1 MSLNKI
7 LAALLVIV
15 FAIFT
20 LLVIVA
26 WSVRANLLNDDVY
39 VQALDEAGFFEVP
52 YGLIHD
58 GEIPLVGRLL
68 LTQGPLAAVT
78 ANREAVARELAPPY
92 WLRVQLERA
101 VRELLAVAAAPEL
114 EELPD
119 LLISLDEVKARAL
132 SEPGD
137 RALTLVVESLP
148 VCPPGQWAFD
158 PGSDTPLCR
167 PAEVDTAAFVEQIRP
182 LLPPLVERLPD
193 TYRVIWQPEQQDV
206 LQDLQRA
213 GQNLE
218 QMQVLLLL
226 VLLLNLALL
235 GVVWTLAVRSPA
247 EWLRWTG
254 GPLLLLGLL
263 ALGVA
268 LAMPSAVAWWL
279 DNSTLWT
286 SINVPAR
293 LDKVLELTI
302 IDLAGVMLR
311 PALQAGAALSVVGL
325 LLTLLSPLFP
335 GRRKRPVI

>member
-7 LAALLVIV
+7 LAALLVII
-15 FAIFT
+15 FATFT
-20 LLVIVA
+20 LLVIVS

-58 GEIPLVGRLL
+58 GEIPQVGGLL
-68 LTQGPLAAVT
+68 LTEGPLAAVSG
-78 ANREAVARELAPPY
+78 ADMEAVARELAPPY
-92 WLRVQLERA
+92 WLRAQLERA
-101 VRELLAVAAAPEL
+101 IRDLLALAAAPEL
-114 EELPD
+114 DELPD
-119 LLISLDEVKARAL
+119 LLISLDEVKVRAL

-137 RALTLVVESLP
+137 RALARVVEALTI
-148 VCPPGQWAFD
+148 CPAGRGAFD

-167 PAEVDTAAFVEQIRP
+167 PAEIDTATFVEQIRP

-193 TYRVIWQPEQQDV
+193 TYRLSWQPEQRDV
-206 LQDLQRA
+206 LQDLQRT
-213 GQNLE
+213 GRNLE

-226 VLLLNLALL
+226 LLLLNLALL
-235 GVVWTLAVRSPA
+235 GVVWMLAVRSPS

-263 ALGVA
+263 ALGLG
-268 LAMPSAVAWWL
+268 LAAPRAVTWWL
-279 DNSTLWT
+279 ENSALWT

-293 LDKVLELTI
+293 LDQVLELTI
-302 IDLAGVMLR
+302 VDLTGVMFR

-325 LLTLLSPLFP
+325 LLTLLSLLFQ
-335 GRRKRPVI
+335 RPSR